1 LSRFEEITV
10 GSKAVF
16 DGRVFSVRVDNI
28 LLPGGKPAT
37 REMVLHNGGASV
49 VALDHDENI
58 YLVRQWRHPFHTELL
73 ELPAGKLGPGE
84 DPRDC
89 AARELREET
98 GMAAGKLIPLG
109 QYMATP
115 AYCSEV
121 LHIYLALDLEKS
133 QQCLDEGEFLEVVK
147 IPFQEAFEMVI
158 SGEIKDAK
166 TQVGILKA
174 YFMLKN
180 KEFVNYL

>member
-1 LSRFEEITV
+1 MSKFEEITV

-16 DGRVFSVRVDNI
+16 DGRVFSVQVDSV
-28 LLPGGKPAT
+28 LLPGGNPAT
-37 REMVLHNGGASV
+37 REVVLHNGGASV
-49 VALDHDENI
+49 VALDQEDNL

-73 ELPAGKLGPGE
+73 ELPAGKLGCGE

-98 GMAAGKLIPLG
+98 GMIAGKLIPLG
-109 QYMATP
+109 EYMATP
-115 AYCSEV
+115 AYCTEV
-121 LHIYLALDLEKS
+121 LHVYLALDLQQS

-147 IPFQEAFEMVI
+147 IPFQEALDMVI

-166 TQVGILKA
+166 TQIGILKTF
-174 YFMLKN
+174 FMLKN
-180 KEFVNYL
+180 KDYVNNL